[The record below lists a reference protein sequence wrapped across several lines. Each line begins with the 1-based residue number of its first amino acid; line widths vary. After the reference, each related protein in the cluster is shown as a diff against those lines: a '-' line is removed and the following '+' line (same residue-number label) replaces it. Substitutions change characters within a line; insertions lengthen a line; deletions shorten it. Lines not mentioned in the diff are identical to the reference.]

1 MGIMSHSQRFSLASA
16 ILMGL
21 ALILVLPFNLLP
33 CLLAGLLVHEVVDS
47 MTPPLQR
54 LFAGRQGRVLAV
66 GLLSVV
72 VILVLAAAFAGAFS
86 LVLHEIHNPGQLLGK
101 LMGVIDRARDQ
112 LPESVVAYLPA
123 NVDDIRATVHEWLRG
138 HVAELQLLGKGA
150 VHMFVTVLIG
160 MVLGAVIA
168 LQHAPDPNTMRPL
181 AAAMLMRISRL
192 ARAFRNIVFAQ
203 IKISLLNTTFTAI
216 FLLGVLPMMGVDLPL
231 TKTLILITFVAGLLP
246 VVGNLISNTAI
257 FIVGLSVSVWVA
269 LGALGYLIF
278 IHKVEY
284 FLNARIVGGQI
295 KARAWELL
303 LAMLVFDALF
313 GLAGLVAAPVFYA
326 YIKDEL
332 KAQGWV

>member
-1 MGIMSHSQRFSLASA
+1 MNPAHRFSLASA
-16 ILMGL
+16 VIMAL
-21 ALILVLPFNLLP
+21 ALILVPPFNLLP

-54 LFAGRQGRVLAV
+54 LFAGRTGRVLAV
-66 GLLSVV
+66 GLLSVL
-72 VILVLAAAFAGAFS
+72 VILVLAALFAGAFS
-86 LVLHEIHNPGQLLGK
+86 LVLHEVNNPGQLLGK

-112 LPESVVAYLPA
+112 LPQSLVTYLPA
-123 NVDDIRATVHEWLRG
+123 SVDDIRTTIHEWLRG
-138 HVAELQLLGKGA
+138 HVAELQLVGKGA
-150 VHMFVTVLIG
+150 VHLFVTVIIG

-168 LQHAPDPNTMRPL
+168 LNHAPDPATLRPL
-181 AAAMLMRISRL
+181 AGAMLTRISRFSQ
-192 ARAFRNIVFAQ
+192 AFRNIVFAQ
-203 IKISLLNTTFTAI
+203 IKISLLNTIFTAI
-216 FLLGVLPMMGVDLPL
+216 FLLCVLPLLGVDLPL
-231 TKTLILITFVAGLLP
+231 TKTLILVTFVAGLLP

-257 FIVGLSVSVWVA
+257 FVVGLSVSVWVA
-269 LGALGYLIF
+269 LGALGYLIL

-295 KARAWELL
+295 KAKAWELL

-313 GLAGLVAAPVFYA
+313 GLAGLVAAPIFYA

>member
-1 MGIMSHSQRFSLASA
+1 MSPSHRFSLASA
-16 ILMGL
+16 IVMGL
-21 ALILVLPFNLLP
+21 ALLLVLPFNLLP
-33 CLLAGLLVHEVVDS
+33 CLLAGLLVHEVIDS

-66 GLLSVV
+66 GLLSVL
-72 VILVLAAAFAGAFS
+72 VILVLTALFAGAFS
-86 LVLHEIHNPGQLLGK
+86 LVLHEVNNPGQLLGK

-112 LPESVVAYLPA
+112 LPESLVTYLPA
-123 NVDDIRATVHEWLRG
+123 NVDDIRAIIHEWLRG

-150 VHMFVTVLIG
+150 VHLFVTVIIG

-168 LQHAPDPNTMRPL
+168 LNSTPDHSQLRPL
-181 AAAMLMRISRL
+181 AGAMLMRVTRFAL
-192 ARAFRNIVFAQ
+192 AFRNIVFAQ
-203 IKISLLNTTFTAI
+203 IKISLLNTLFTAI
-216 FLLGVLPMMGVDLPL
+216 FLIGVLPLLGVDLPL
-231 TKTLILITFVAGLLP
+231 TKTLILLTFIAGLLP

-257 FIVGLSVSVWVA
+257 FVVGLSVSVWVA
-269 LGALGYLIF
+269 LGALGYLVL

-295 KARAWELL
+295 NAKAWELL

-313 GLAGLVAAPVFYA
+313 GLAGLVAAPIFYA